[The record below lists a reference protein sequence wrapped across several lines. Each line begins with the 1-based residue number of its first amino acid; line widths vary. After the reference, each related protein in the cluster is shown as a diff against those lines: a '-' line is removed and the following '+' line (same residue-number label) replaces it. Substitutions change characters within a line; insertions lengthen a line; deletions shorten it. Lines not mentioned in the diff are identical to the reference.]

1 MPVYRSTLDSG
12 FKELFEQNLNM
23 IPLELRPAVEETLFN
38 ILPQE
43 YAATLDKVESCVGA
57 LIDVIYRALL

>member
-1 MPVYRSTLDSG
+1 
-12 FKELFEQNLNM
+12 M